1 MRLSVIIPTRDR
13 YEILRST
20 LAAMENQTLQKHEF
34 EVIVV
39 DTSTEQYHRKK
50 VREHQGQKAT
60 LRTLELDTGS
70 VAAARNFG
78 ADNAEGGYL
87 LFLNDDI
94 VPALDTL
101 KQHLEA
107 HTGSQERIAVVGKI
121 RFADQ
126 VPKSCFVHYL
136 ESSCYYDAY
145 SQVRYNPNIL
155 PPIHGN
161 SSLSKE
167 LFNEIGQ
174 YDADLFTG
182 YGAEAEELGLRLTK
196 AGIRVVYADGA
207 IGYHAV
213 AKTFEEVTQDM
224 VEAGAE
230 VIKLFRKHP
239 EIKSLKDVDAM
250 VDPNEELSR
259 EKRKVRA
266 AFTAKPDA
274 MGMRFANYFI
284 KKARNWKFFAGLLMK
299 SFDKVLKAHYG
310 RGMDEG
316 LAKQVK

>member
-39 DTSTEQYHRKK
+39 DTSTEEYHRKK

-60 LRTLELDTGS
+60 LRTLELDTDS

-78 ADNAEGGYL
+78 ADNAEGEYL
-87 LFLNDDI
+87 LFINDDI

-101 KQHLEA
+101 KQHLET
-107 HTGSQERIAVVGKI
+107 HTDSQERIAVVGKI

-155 PPIHGN
+155 PPIYGN

-213 AKTFEEVTQDM
+213 AKTFEEVTRDM
-224 VEAGAE
+224 VETGAE

-250 VDPNEELSR
+250 VDSNEELSR
-259 EKRKVRA
+259 EKLKVRA

-274 MGMRFANYFI
+274 IGMRFANYFI
-284 KKARNWKFFAGLLMK
+284 KKARNRKFFSGLLMK

>member
-1 MRLSVIIPTRDR
+1 MRLSVIIPTRNR

-39 DTSTEQYHRKK
+39 DTSTDEYHRKK
-50 VREHQGQKAT
+50 IKEHQGQKAT
-60 LRTLELDTGS
+60 LRTLELDADT

-78 ADNAEGGYL
+78 ADNAEGEYL

-101 KQHLEA
+101 KQHLET
-107 HTGSQERIAVVGKI
+107 HTESQERIAVVGKI

-136 ESSCYYDAY
+136 ENSCYYDAY
-145 SQVRYNPNIL
+145 SQVRQNPNIL

-161 SSLSKE
+161 SSLEKE

-182 YGAEAEELGLRLTK
+182 YGAAAEELGLRLTK
-196 AGIRVVYADGA
+196 AGIKVVYADGA

-213 AKTFEEVTQDM
+213 AKTFEEVSRDM
-224 VEAGAE
+224 VEAGSE
-230 VIKLFRKHP
+230 VIKMFRKHP

-250 VDPNEELSR
+250 VDLNEQLSR
-259 EKRKVRA
+259 AKLKVRA
-266 AFTAKPDA
+266 ALTVKPDA
-274 MGMRFANYFI
+274 IGIRFANYFI
-284 KKARNWKFFAGLLMK
+284 KKARNREFFARLLMK

-310 RGMDEG
+310 RDMAEG
-316 LAKQVK
+316 LLK